1 MSSDLTIIMNIYEE
15 ISRNNKRTLWVLL
28 VFTITVM
35 IIGFIASM
43 IIIYNTD
50 YVTASEAAAVTWQHF
65 PIISGTILVIILV
78 WTLFSFYFGDKM
90 ILRFT
95 GAKPIERKTHFE
107 LYNIVEKMQES
118 LDGAM
123 EVAQQSDHPRAYEVV
138 FAGAK
143 HAADVV
149 EKIGDLHKKMKDLEM
164 DEVKVQATQNNTTNN
179 VFMSGSTKDLMMMLK
194 EQQKE
199 QNK

>member
-1 MSSDLTIIMNIYEE
+1 MPSFDSLNDT
-15 ISRNNKRTLWVLL
+15 
-28 VFTITVM
+28 FDITP
-35 IIGFIASM
+35 
-43 IIIYNTD
+43 T
-50 YVTASEAAAVTWQHF
+50 E
-65 PIISGTILVIILV
+65 PE
-78 WTLFSFYFGDKM
+78 
-90 ILRFT
+90 
-95 GAKPIERKTHFE
+95 AKPVKVKAEIVASTKDEQAKDYTYARGQ

-149 EKIGDLHKKMKDLEM
+149 EKIGDLHKKMKDLEL
-164 DEVKVQATQNNTTNN
+164 DEVKVQATQNNSTTTNN

>member
-1 MSSDLTIIMNIYEE
+1 MSSFDSLNDTFDITPTEPEVKPVRVKAE
-15 ISRNNKRTLWVLL
+15 IV
-28 VFTITVM
+28 
-35 IIGFIASM
+35 ASTKDEQAKD
-43 IIIYNTD
+43 YN
-50 YVTASEAAAVTWQHF
+50 YARGQ
-65 PIISGTILVIILV
+65 
-78 WTLFSFYFGDKM
+78 
-90 ILRFT
+90 
-95 GAKPIERKTHFE
+95 

-164 DEVKVQATQNNTTNN
+164 DEVKVQATQNNSTTNN
-179 VFMSGSTKDLMMMLK
+179 VFMSGSTKDLMMLLK

>member
-1 MSSDLTIIMNIYEE
+1 MSSFDSLNDT
-15 ISRNNKRTLWVLL
+15 
-28 VFTITVM
+28 FDITP
-35 IIGFIASM
+35 
-43 IIIYNTD
+43 T
-50 YVTASEAAAVTWQHF
+50 E
-65 PIISGTILVIILV
+65 PE
-78 WTLFSFYFGDKM
+78 
-90 ILRFT
+90 
-95 GAKPIERKTHFE
+95 AKPVKVKAEIVASTKDDQAKDYNYARGQ

-179 VFMSGSTKDLMMMLK
+179 VFMSGSTKDLMQMLK